1 MHFELLLLVTGG
13 RWTWRRG
20 AWSRGLLNAGQ
31 ICRFRWDSGQDSD
44 QVWHTNMRPLFVAV
58 ACAEDTVENSR
69 LCKLNSSLSKYLQ
82 QAAHGCGEEEHGE
95 EDSHLKLS

>member
-44 QVWHTNMRPLFVAV
+44 QVGTPTCVLYL
-58 ACAEDTVENSR
+58 SR
-69 LCKLNSSLSKYLQ
+69 SL
-82 QAAHGCGEEEHGE
+82 APRIR
-95 EDSHLKLS
+95 LKILDYAS